1 MDIKKRDLIKLF
13 QKNGWSLYRQGSNHE
28 VWKKEN
34 KSETIPRHSEVN
46 EILAKAIIRRNNLK

>member
-13 QKNGWSLYRQGSNHE
+13 RKNGWSLDRQGGNHE

-34 KSETIPRHSEVN
+34 KSETIPRHSEVD
-46 EILAKAIIRRNNLK
+46 EILAKNIIRRNNLK